1 MCVFSH
7 DVFSETIMF
16 LHEIFHQGLKAR
28 IANWPTLVLGK
39 LRLDDTQNT
48 HIHTVC
54 IRSAAVQ
61 LHQGQVFSLSN
72 SNVTL
77 DVLLAHSLSL
87 SHTHTH
93 AHTHSFPYLSPQPAH
108 SLSVKTMTSWTRRHP
123 THSPPKTEASST
135 DKHHQGDRRLKDTK
149 GNDLWQLQIEKGM
162 TSLFSDP
169 QPQADA
175 KRRLL
180 IDNMPYLRLS
190 CYIFSSYCFLFL
202 IVIEYLALNLT
213 C

>member
-1 MCVFSH
+1 MTHRTHTFTLCAYALQPFSCIK
-7 DVFSETIMF
+7 VRFSVYLIQTSHLTSYLPI
-16 LHEIFHQGLKAR
+16 
-28 IANWPTLVLGK
+28 
-39 LRLDDTQNT
+39 
-48 HIHTVC
+48 
-54 IRSAAVQ
+54 
-61 LHQGQVFSLSN
+61 
-72 SNVTL
+72 
-77 DVLLAHSLSL
+77 LSL

-93 AHTHSFPYLSPQPAH
+93 TRTHTHSFPYLSPQPAH

-180 IDNMPYLRLS
+180 IDNMPYFRLS

-213 C
+213 CWPHIGYIQINR

>member
-93 AHTHSFPYLSPQPAH
+93 THTHTHFPISVRNRHTHCLSRQWPAGPEGIPRIH
-108 SLSVKTMTSWTRRHP
+108 LLKQKHPRQISITKETDGWKTRKAMTC
-123 THSPPKTEASST
+123 
-135 DKHHQGDRRLKDTK
+135 
-149 GNDLWQLQIEKGM
+149 GNFK
-162 TSLFSDP
+162 
-169 QPQADA
+169 
-175 KRRLL
+175 
-180 IDNMPYLRLS
+180 
-190 CYIFSSYCFLFL
+190 
-202 IVIEYLALNLT
+202 
-213 C
+213 